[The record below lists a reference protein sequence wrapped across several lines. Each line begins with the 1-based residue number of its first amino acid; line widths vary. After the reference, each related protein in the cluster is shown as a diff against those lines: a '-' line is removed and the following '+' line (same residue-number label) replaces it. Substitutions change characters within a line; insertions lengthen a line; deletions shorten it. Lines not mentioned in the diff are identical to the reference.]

1 MTVALSEA
9 STTSSC
15 ALGALA
21 NGSAGGCDSTLEED
35 SRFVGTREVTRGDA
49 GAATGEWVGATE
61 TARGEDEDGRGATL
75 LPPPCKSRLL

>member
-21 NGSAGGCDSTLEED
+21 NGSAGGFDSTLEED
-35 SRFVGTREVTRGDA
+35 SRFVGTREGTRDD
-49 GAATGEWVGATE
+49 AATLGDGVGATE
-61 TARGEDEDGRGATL
+61 VARGETEDGRGETL
-75 LPPPCKSRLL
+75 LPPPCRSRLL